1 MSLAAVVLKLASR
14 CNLNCS
20 YCYIYNHEDKS
31 YLRRPK
37 LIGDAVYER
46 TLDAMLGYCQER
58 SDDYGMALIYHG
70 GEPTLIGAGRF
81 DRLAARAREVLGP
94 RLRLL
99 AIQTNAVLLDEE
111 WVEVFRRHEMRV
123 SVSLDGPPEI
133 HDAVR
138 VDHHGRGSY
147 AETVAGIRLLQEGGI
162 TPRILSVVNPG
173 RSGGDAYRHFRS
185 LGVTSMDFLL
195 PDVTHDSRDTFYGGL
210 GETPVADFLIPA
222 FDAWLAEDDPGV
234 EVRLFSNLLRAFLG
248 DEPGS
253 DAFGNPLM
261 SYLIVETDGAIEAL
275 DALRVCAE
283 GIGQSGLNVLEHGF
297 GDLATGLPLVHQAV
311 HQGFPLAAA
320 CQGCPEREV
329 CGGGHLP
336 HRYSR
341 ARGFDN
347 PSAWCADI
355 LKLFAHI
362 RDRTGIAAPLRLS
375 A

>member
-1 MSLAAVVLKLASR
+1 MGIAAVVLKLASR

-20 YCYIYNHEDKS
+20 YCYIYHHEDKS

-37 LIGDAVYER
+37 LIGDEVYER
-46 TLDAMLGYCQER
+46 TLAAMLDYCRER
-58 SDDYGMALIYHG
+58 GDDGSMALTYHG
-70 GEPTLIGAGRF
+70 GEPTLVGAARF
-81 DRLAARAREVLGP
+81 DRLASRAREVLGG

-99 AIQTNAVLLDEE
+99 AIQTNAVLLDQG
-111 WVEVFRRHEMRV
+111 WVEAFRRHEVRV
-123 SVSLDGPPEI
+123 SVSLDGPAEI

-138 VDHHGRGSY
+138 VDHQGRGSY

-173 RSGGDAYRHFRS
+173 RSGLEAYRHFRS
-185 LGVTSMDFLL
+185 LGVTAMDFLL
-195 PDVTHDSRDTFYGGL
+195 PDVTHDSKETFYGGL
-210 GETPVADFLIPA
+210 GTTPVADFLIPA

-261 SYLIVETDGAIEAL
+261 NYLIVETDGSIEAL
-275 DALRVCAE
+275 DALRVCE
-283 GIGQSGLNVLEHGF
+283 DGIAQSGLNVLEHGF
-297 GDLATGLPLVHQAV
+297 GDLAAGLPLVHQAM
-311 HQGFPLAAA
+311 HQGFALAPPCRA
-320 CQGCPEREV
+320 CAEREV

-341 ARGFDN
+341 ARKFDN

-362 RDRTGIAAPLRLS
+362 RERTGIVAPLRLS

>member
-1 MSLAAVVLKLASR
+1 MGVAAVVLKLASR

-20 YCYIYNHEDKS
+20 YCYIYHHADKS

-37 LIGDAVYER
+37 LLGDEVYER
-46 TLDAMLGYCQER
+46 TLAAMLDYCRQR
-58 SDDYGMALIYHG
+58 SDDYAMALTYHG
-70 GEPTLIGAGRF
+70 GEPTLVGAERF
-81 DRLAARAREVLGP
+81 DRLASRAREVLGP

-99 AIQTNAVLLDEE
+99 AIQTNAVLLDGG
-111 WVEVFRRHEMRV
+111 WVEVFKRHDVRV

-138 VDHHGRGSY
+138 VDHQGNGTY
-147 AETVAGIRLLQEGGI
+147 AETVAGIRLLQQGGI

-173 RSGGDAYRHFRS
+173 RSGAEAYHHFRS
-185 LGVTSMDFLL
+185 LGITAMDFLL
-195 PDVTHDSRDTFYGGL
+195 PDVTHDSKQAFYGGL

-222 FDAWLAEDDPGV
+222 FDAWLAEDDPRV
-234 EVRLFSNLLRAFLG
+234 EVRLFANLLRAFLG
-248 DEPGS
+248 DDPGS

-261 SYLIVETDGAIEAL
+261 NYLIVETDGSIEAL
-275 DALRVCAE
+275 DALRVCEE
-283 GIGQSGLNVLEHGF
+283 GIAQSGLNVLEHGF
-297 GDLATGLPLVHQAV
+297 GDLAAGLPLVHQAMS
-311 HQGFPLAAA
+311 QGFALAPPCRA
-320 CQGCPEREV
+320 CPEREV

-341 ARGFDN
+341 AQGFDN

-362 RDRTGIAAPLRLS
+362 RERTGIAAPLRLS

>member
-1 MSLAAVVLKLASR
+1 MGIAAVVLKLASR

-20 YCYIYNHEDKS
+20 YCYIYQHEDKS

-37 LIGDAVYER
+37 FISDEVYER
-46 TLDAMLGYCQER
+46 TLAAMREYCEARPDGYA
-58 SDDYGMALIYHG
+58 MALTYHG
-70 GEPTLIGAGRF
+70 GEPTLIGSGRF
-81 DRLAARAREVLGP
+81 DRLATRAAEVLGR

-99 AIQTNAVLLDEE
+99 AVQTNAVLLDAA
-111 WVEVFRRHEMRV
+111 WVEVFRRHDVRV

-138 VDHHGRGSY
+138 VDHQGRGTH
-147 AETVAGIRLLQEGGI
+147 AETVAGIECLMQGGI

-173 RSGGDAYRHFRS
+173 RSGAEAYRHFRS
-185 LGVTSMDFLL
+185 LGITSMDFLL
-195 PDVTHDSRDTFYGGL
+195 PDVTHDSKESFYGGL
-210 GETPVADFLIPA
+210 GPTPVADFLIPA
-222 FDAWLAEDDPGV
+222 FDAWLEEDDPQV
-234 EVRLFSNLLRAFLG
+234 EVRLFNNLLRGFLG

-261 SYLIVETDGAIEAL
+261 SYLIVETDGAIEAM
-275 DALRVCAE
+275 DALRVCQE
-283 GIGQSGLNVLEHGF
+283 GIAQSGLNVLEHGF
-297 GDLATGLPLVHQAV
+297 ADLAAGMPLVYRAV
-311 HQGFPLAAA
+311 HEGFELAPA
-320 CQGCPEREV
+320 CRECPERDV
-329 CGGGHLP
+329 CAGGHLP

-355 LKLFAHI
+355 LKLFGHI
-362 RDRTGIAAPLRLS
+362 RERTGISAPLRLS